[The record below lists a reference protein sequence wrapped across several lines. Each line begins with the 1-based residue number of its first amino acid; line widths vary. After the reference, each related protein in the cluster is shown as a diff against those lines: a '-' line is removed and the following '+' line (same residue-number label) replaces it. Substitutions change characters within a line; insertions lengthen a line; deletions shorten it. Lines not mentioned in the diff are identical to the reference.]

1 MKSPHRQQDEGA
13 LVVPPAFAVLQNKL
27 HQQPQPRAN
36 GRARPSYG
44 IGLCE
49 GGWLWGHN
57 RRRGFRRSSL
67 LPRTIRQLSERE
79 NG

>member
-13 LVVPPAFAVLQNKL
+13 LVVPPAFAVLQNQL

-49 GGWLWGHN
+49 GGWL
-57 RRRGFRRSSL
+57 
-67 LPRTIRQLSERE
+67 
-79 NG
+79 